1 VFFNNSKA
9 AVEQTDPVLVAYQ
22 AMGAFGATGIMKAG
36 FGKIRNVSLTYTL
49 SPQWASR
56 IRASNASITL
66 TGANLGTIWRAQE
79 GTYGAKAQDPE
90 IRFNTPAYANDP
102 NLTNGF
108 TQESWPQFRR
118 FLATVRLSF

>member
-1 VFFNNSKA
+1 
-9 AVEQTDPVLVAYQ
+9 
-22 AMGAFGATGIMKAG
+22 MGALGAPGIMKAG
-36 FGKIRNVSLTYTL
+36 FGKIRNVALTYTL

-79 GTYGAKAQDPE
+79 GTFGAKEQDPKN
-90 IRFNTPAYANDP
+90 RLNPPRTPKGSHPDKGLHAGILPAV
-102 NLTNGF
+102 
-108 TQESWPQFRR
+108 RR